1 MKLEMTEKR
10 SGADAPRAPREGAT
24 TPSSSYGASRIHSS
38 NFPLSLHPK
47 HRWLIITVFAVAMA
61 YLEAAVVYYLRTM
74 VDRLEPYRPNPLPD
88 IPALAIPEVAREFA
102 TMVMLI
108 TIGCL
113 AGRTWRGR
121 IGFTLLT
128 FGIWD
133 IAYYLFLIPLTHWPN
148 SIFDWD
154 ILFLIPLPWW
164 GPVWAPTSIA
174 LLLIAFG
181 LLSTILEL
189 GEPPIWPRRLSLI
202 LCSIGSTL
210 ALYVFMADAIAALPH
225 GPEAVRSVLPLQFNW
240 PAFMFA
246 WVLMLAPI
254 LDMTRQLVRRYD

>member
-1 MKLEMTEKR
+1 MKLEMTEKSIR
-10 SGADAPRAPREGAT
+10 TDAPRMARGERGAS
-24 TPSSSYGASRIHSS
+24 PSSGGSGIFSS
-38 NFPLSLHPK
+38 NLNMSLHPK
-47 HRWLIITVFAVAMA
+47 HRWLLISVFALAMA

-74 VDRLEPYRPNPLPD
+74 VDRLEPYQPNPLPD

-108 TIGCL
+108 TVGFL

-133 IAYYLFLIPLTHWPN
+133 IAYYLFLIPLTHWPK

-202 LCSIGSTL
+202 LCSIGITL
-210 ALYVFMADAIAALPH
+210 ALYVFMSDAISALPR
-225 GPEAVRSVLPLQFNW
+225 GPEAVRSVLPVHFNW
-240 PAFMFA
+240 PVFILA
-246 WVLMLAPI
+246 WLLMLLPI